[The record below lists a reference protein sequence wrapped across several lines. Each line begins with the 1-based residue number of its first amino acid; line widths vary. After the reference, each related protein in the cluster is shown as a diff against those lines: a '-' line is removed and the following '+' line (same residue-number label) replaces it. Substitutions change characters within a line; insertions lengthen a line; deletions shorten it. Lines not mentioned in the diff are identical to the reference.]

1 MDKIK
6 ILMVLNNPGRGGS
19 QTYAMNVL
27 RSIDRAKFQ
36 IDFVFSVDKDN
47 SYKEE
52 ILSLGSK
59 IHFIPEFKIF
69 NYCTYSSKWY
79 NLLREN
85 KYDIV
90 HGHVSSS
97 AVIYLK
103 IAKKCG
109 CKTIVHSHSAG
120 YRGNAC
126 LRAIKYIF
134 TKGAKWYADYWFA
147 CSDKAAR
154 RLFGINY
161 SEDSRYHLIPNAID
175 VKRFRF
181 DEEIRTRIRSLHNI
195 TNDTLVCGHVGS
207 FSTPK
212 NHKYL
217 LGIFK
222 KVLLVN
228 PNSLLM
234 LVGDG
239 YLRNSIVAQAKE
251 LNIFDKILFIGNV
264 GNANEYMMAMDVMI
278 FPSLFEG
285 FPVTVLEAQA
295 TGLYSLISDSIT
307 TEVDLTN
314 TIKRLSINDDCD
326 IWVKNIQETPLNER
340 DKYNRIISESK
351 YSMGNSIESLC
362 DLYTEAVINKGL

>member
-36 IDFVFSVDKDN
+36 IDFVFSVDKNN

-69 NYCTYSSKWY
+69 NYSTYSSKWY

-175 VKRFRF
+175 VKRFMF
-181 DEEIRTRIRSLHNI
+181 DEEKRTKIRSLHNI

-217 LGIFK
+217 LEIFK
-222 KVLLVN
+222 RILMEKPSSLLV
-228 PNSLLM
+228 

-239 YLRNSIVAQAKE
+239 YLRESIVAQAKE
-251 LNIFDKILFIGNV
+251 LNIYDKIILVGNV
-264 GNANEYMMAMDVMI
+264 GNVNEYMMAMDVMI

-295 TGLYSLISDSIT
+295 TGLSSLISDTIT
-307 TEVDLTN
+307 TEVDLTDLV
-314 TIKRLSINDDCD
+314 KRLSI
-326 IWVKNIQETPLNER
+326 R
-340 DKYNRIISESK
+340 DKCDCWIKSIRTTHLEERKKYNKIIAESK
-351 YSMGNSIESLC
+351 YSMENSIESLC
-362 DLYTEAVINKGL
+362 NIYNGCL

>member
-1 MDKIK
+1 
-6 ILMVLNNPGRGGS
+6 MVLNNPGRSGA
-19 QTYAMNVL
+19 QTYAINVL
-27 RSIDRAKFQ
+27 RSIDRTKFQ
-36 IDFVFSVDKDN
+36 VDFVFSVDKEN

-52 ILSLGSK
+52 ILLLGSK
-59 IHFIPEFKIF
+59 IHFIPEFKIY
-69 NYCTYSSKWY
+69 NYSSYCSKWY
-79 NLLREN
+79 KLLKEN
-85 KYDIV
+85 RFDIV

-126 LRAIKYIF
+126 LRAVKYIF

-154 RLFGINY
+154 RLFGDRFN
-161 SEDSRYHLIPNAID
+161 DDCRYHLIPNAIE
-175 VKRFRF
+175 VKRFLF
-181 DEEIRTRIRSLHNI
+181 DNKKRTEIRNKHKIS
-195 TNDTLVCGHVGS
+195 NDTFVCGHVGS

-217 LGIFK
+217 LEVFK
-222 KVLLVN
+222 ELLFCK
-228 PNSLLM
+228 PDAILI

-239 YLRNSIVAQAKE
+239 YLRSDIVSLSKKLE
-251 LNIFDKILFIGNV
+251 IYDKVIFVGNV
-264 GNANEYMMAMDVMI
+264 GNANEYMMAMDMMI

-314 TIKRLSINDDCD
+314 IVKRLSINDDCK
-326 IWVKNIQETPLNER
+326 IWVREMQSTPLDKR
-340 DKYNRIISESK
+340 IKYNKTIADSK
-351 YSMGNSIESLC
+351 YSMENSIELLC
-362 DLYTEAVINKGL
+362 NLYSEAADKK